1 MVKYRMETVEL
12 PFLKYEDSMAYL
24 EDLDNPKTKVVI
36 HNEAMNWTHEM
47 KKPVVEKEH
56 SAWFFQIQKA
66 VEELKEKPHEIH
78 QCTKTSE
85 LQIWHLDHGLQ
96 ALRIPTVDFYRPAV
110 YSWSL
115 AGNLLLIVEDV
126 EYVGSEVMI
135 LIAYSIHDNHVEK
148 LWSVSNVGSEM
159 VTDKTHVYIQ
169 SCKTVQRY
177 YAIKRVSLS
186 SGEAVDFA
194 HTNRWDQIVRPLSIR
209 GGSLWYFQEGSR
221 FRSLYTNGVKI
232 QLDLLGFS
240 YPLGWTD
247 TDVYNVRTS
256 SKIFSM
262 KEKSFKIQSCHPL
275 RIADDGFLIVTCT
288 KQIIALHHVRDGK
301 LRTIFAPQT
310 GGIIKKIEQS
320 SFLWFSPISLVP
332 QTIHYSIE
340 KDLQLGKQ
348 PRLIAGLIAE
358 YTLLNRNGYN
368 IPVTIVKQQG
378 KTVAGLIAVVYAH
391 YGVQTHTALTVRWLA
406 WIRRGWIIA
415 YIGARGGGDDG
426 IEGWD
431 SARGGK
437 RAVGFLDFISAT
449 KQIQVHLD
457 IPARK
462 TILYGRSA
470 GGFHV
475 ANAVVQLLKPQ
486 ELFGAVWAEVPFV
499 DVVKGCV
506 NKKIPDMPL
515 EKDEFFNCYDYFE
528 FRQAVSMDPTLRTP
542 AGKMKNGV
550 SVLATGGVFDSEV
563 GAWEPLKWCAHLRSA
578 GQSPL
583 CRLSTKTGHFM
594 SVVTQEYIEMLA
606 ECSAFLS
613 SSVN

>member
-1 MVKYRMETVEL
+1 METVEL
-12 PFLKYEDSMAYL
+12 PFLKYEDPMAYL
-24 EDLDNPKTKVVI
+24 EDLENPKTKVVI
-36 HNEAMNWTHEM
+36 HNEEVNWTREM
-47 KKPVVEKEH
+47 KKTDVEKEH

-66 VEELKEKPHEIH
+66 VEELKEEPHEIYH
-78 QCTKTSE
+78 YTKTSE

-115 AGNLLLIVEDV
+115 AGRMLLIVEDV
-126 EYVGSEVMI
+126 EYVGSEAMI
-135 LIAYSIHDNHVEK
+135 LSAYSTYDDRVEK
-148 LWSVSNVGSEM
+148 LWSVSNVGNEM

-177 YAIKRVSLS
+177 YTIKCVSLS
-186 SGEAVDFA
+186 SGESVDLV
-194 HTNRWDQIVRPLSIR
+194 HTNRWDQIVRPLSIH
-209 GGSLWYFQEGSR
+209 GGSLWYFQEGRR
-221 FRSLYTNGVKI
+221 FRSLYTCDIATHRLSKI
-232 QLDLLGFS
+232 QSDLLGFS
-240 YPLGWTD
+240 YPLAWTD
-247 TDVYNVRTS
+247 TDIYNVRTS

-288 KQIIALHHVRDGK
+288 KQIIALHHVRYGK
-301 LRTIFAPQT
+301 LRTVFAPQT
-310 GGIIKKIEQS
+310 GGFMKKVDQT
-320 SFLWFSPISLVP
+320 SFLWFSPIRLAP
-332 QTIHYSIE
+332 QTIHFSIE
-340 KDLQLGKQ
+340 KGLQLGKQ
-348 PRLIAGLIAE
+348 VKSDLISE

-368 IPVTIVKQQG
+368 IPVTIVKQPG
-378 KTVAGLIAVVYAH
+378 KKVAGLIAVVYAH

-406 WIRRGWIIA
+406 WLRRGWIIA

-426 IEGWD
+426 FEGWD

-449 KQIQVHLD
+449 KQVQAHLD

-506 NKKIPDMPL
+506 NKKIPVMPL

-542 AGKMKNGV
+542 AGKGKDGV
-550 SVLATGGVFDSEV
+550 SVLATGGLFDSEV

-583 CRLSTKTGHFM
+583 CRLSKKSGHFM
-594 SVVTQEYIEMLA
+594 SIVTQEYIDMFA